1 MATLTKLATYLS
13 LFLTLIFLVLISVAD
28 GNAQQSS
35 DIVQHEEWISPLA
48 SEQHIALKT
57 RTETLQSGDT
67 AGVVLQRLGF
77 SNTEAANII
86 AVAKPV
92 YALSNIYAGNKIV
105 RQDFEDA
112 IAVTYHI
119 DSTDELH
126 LMFTEKDGW
135 HAEVVP
141 REMHMR
147 TSVARGT
154 IEDNLFY
161 DAAKAGLEDNLTI
174 QLMDMFAW
182 DIDFARDL
190 RKGDSFKV
198 LFEEA
203 FDDEGKR
210 VGYKIL
216 AAQFKN
222 RGQLFTGIRYENKKG
237 DIEYYSE
244 EGKNLRKT
252 YLKSPVKFSR
262 ISSNFSD
269 SRKHPVLGYT
279 RAHRGIDYAAKSG
292 TPIRAIGDGRISYLG
307 WKSGYGR
314 FIEIRHN
321 NGTHSTAYAH
331 MRAYGK
337 GVSKGSYVKQG
348 QIIGYV
354 GMSGLATGPHLHFEF
369 RTRGVAVNPLSV
381 KHKPADPLPDQEM
394 SAFRVKA
401 NSLLREIEFQ
411 SKTAKWG

>member
-1 MATLTKLATYLS
+1 MA
-13 LFLTLIFLVLISVAD
+13 LVSIAD
-28 GNAQQSS
+28 GNTQQSS
-35 DIVQHEEWISPLA
+35 DIEQYEEWISPRVFD
-48 SEQHIALKT
+48 QHPVLKT
-57 RTETLQSGDT
+57 SSEKISLGDT
-67 AGVVLQRLGF
+67 AGVVLLRLGF
-77 SNTEAANII
+77 NRTEAANII
-86 AVAKPV
+86 DAARPL
-92 YALSNIYAGNKIV
+92 YALRNIYAGNKII
-105 RQDFEDA
+105 RQDYEES
-112 IAVTYHI
+112 ITVTYHI
-119 DSTDELH
+119 DANDELR
-126 LMFTEKDGW
+126 LIFTEKEGW
-135 HAEVVP
+135 VGEVVP
-141 REMHMR
+141 RETYTR
-147 TSVARGT
+147 TAVVRGT

-190 RKGDSFKV
+190 RKGDNFKV
-198 LFEEA
+198 LFEES

-222 RGQLFTGIRYENKKG
+222 RGQVFTGIRYENKKG

-244 EGKNLRKT
+244 EGRNLRKT
-252 YLKSPVKFSR
+252 YLRSPVKYSR
-262 ISSNFSD
+262 ISSRFSN

-307 WKSGYGR
+307 WKGGYGR
-314 FIEIRHN
+314 FIEIHHN
-321 NGTHSTAYAH
+321 NGNHSTAYAH

-337 GVSKGSYVKQG
+337 GVSKGDYVKQG

-381 KHKPADPLPDQEM
+381 EHKPADPLPEQEM
-394 SAFRVKA
+394 SAFRVKT
-401 NSLLREIEFQ
+401 NSLLREIKFQ